1 MDKATRGQLLA
12 DIATLYY
19 KEKKTQSQIA
29 RAFGYSRSAISR
41 LLNEAQHEGIIE
53 ITINYPLL
61 RDPVLERRLKEKYHL
76 KAAFVINSGQADF
89 AHTLQ
94 MVGRLGAMYLEQNL
108 RDGMVVGIGW
118 GTSLYDLVNSLPEIP
133 LSKVSVVQVIGAS
146 GSKGDARIDGPDLA
160 ALLASKLNANHQFLH
175 SPLFLD
181 SEEACA
187 SLKSQ
192 KQIRET
198 LDLANRSDIV
208 LLGIGTIEVD
218 PKFSSIFRSGFL
230 KETEVLQIKNN
241 GGVGNF
247 CGVIIDKEGRI
258 MDLDINHRVMA
269 VDLHGLKNNGRKMVG
284 VAAGSGKSQAI
295 KAVLTGGWLDV
306 LITDQSA
313 VNSIAA

>member
-1 MDKATRGQLLA
+1 
-12 DIATLYY
+12 
-19 KEKKTQSQIA
+19 
-29 RAFGYSRSAISR
+29 
-41 LLNEAQHEGIIE
+41 
-53 ITINYPLL
+53 
-61 RDPVLERRLKEKYHL
+61 
-76 KAAFVINSGQADF
+76 
-89 AHTLQ
+89 
-94 MVGRLGAMYLEQNL
+94 MVGRLGARYLEQNL

-133 LSKVSVVQVIGAS
+133 LSKVRVVQVIGAS

-160 ALLASKLNANHQFLH
+160 ALLASKLNASHQFLH

-198 LDLANRSDIV
+198 LDLANRSDLV

-269 VDLHGLKNNGRKMVG
+269 VDLHALKNNGRKMVG